1 MFEVGHYSHAGN
13 KRTLNEDSYDID
25 AGLGIACVVD
35 GMGGTNAGDVASAF
49 VREHLRKCL
58 LQGDSPSQAL
68 KNTGQSLRIQ
78 RPQQGTAPSGA
89 SAALVRFT
97 ASDLNLAW
105 LGTCRVF
112 FHDGTRCHAVSDQ
125 SAAPEGSPPAPA
137 TAIQALGV
145 TTSDKLH
152 IASATLNWKRAQ
164 AVLLCSDG
172 LLEDCTLE
180 TLQNVMV
187 NPQLCAQEAVDQIM
201 ISALKGAALNNL
213 TAVLIR
219 RV

>member
-13 KRTLNEDSYDID
+13 KRTLNEDTYDID
-25 AGLGIACVVD
+25 IGQGIACVVD
-35 GMGGTNAGDVASAF
+35 GMGGANAGDVASAF

-68 KNTGQSLRIQ
+68 KNTGHSLRIQ

-89 SAALVRFT
+89 SAALVKFNQN
-97 ASDLNLAW
+97 ALKLAW

-112 FHDGTRCHAVSDQ
+112 FHDGLNCHAVADQ
-125 SAAPEGSPPAPA
+125 SAAAEGNPSVAA

-145 TTSDKLH
+145 TASDKLH
-152 IASATLNWKRAQ
+152 IASAEIDWKRTQ
-164 AVLLCSDG
+164 AILLCSDG
-172 LLEDCTLE
+172 LMEDCNLE
-180 TLQNVMV
+180 MLQAVLA
-187 NPQLCAQEAVDQIM
+187 NPLLSAQEAIDHVV
-201 ISALKGAALNNL
+201 ISALSGAALNNL